1 MARSEPLP
9 RAWHV
14 LAKLVLYENVVCGKG
29 AKTSPPSSGL
39 KSLCVQLWLITE
51 IDEEY

>member
-1 MARSEPLP
+1 M
-9 RAWHV
+9 

-29 AKTSPPSSGL
+29 GL
-39 KSLCVQLWLITE
+39 KSLCVQLRLITE